1 MRKARKSKSN
11 DEWKSYKALR
21 NKCNKKIHK
30 AKSNHYKKVLND
42 IINKPKKFWSQIK
55 NIFSGRSQSMVNV
68 STDKRPRLNILSH
81 FYGTIASKLKK
92 STYLIKEIESE
103 LLPGMKMHQN

>member
-1 MRKARKSKSN
+1 MISST
-11 DEWKSYKALR
+11 
-21 NKCNKKIHK
+21 
-30 AKSNHYKKVLND
+30 VLND

-68 STDKRPRLNILSH
+68 STDKRPSLNILSH

-92 STYLIKEIESE
+92 STDLIKEIESE